1 MKSNSKSE
9 SISHN
14 LQKLKKY
21 QQRANGSNGA
31 DSGKRSIYNQKIQFY
46 KQNLHGAGMTS
57 ETINGSSG
65 MGARTRSNN
74 SADTDV
80 NALLSKID
88 SMIQRSKSTR
98 ASVGSMKGGSK
109 KNGSKISGHRI
120 MTNGMRGIEGLK
132 NMRGGAP
139 GDDDDG
145 GEGSSTR
152 PGAGPDNE
160 MDILNQARALLEVPM
175 GSELDLLEQE
185 KTIVINAL
193 NTHAPAI
200 ETRNLTIEKLM
211 AQIKTLDDKI
221 RELETAAATAGTEGS
236 VAQAE
241 LARLKGQIAA
251 LEEAKTK
258 LDDEILALR
267 NLIKTLDD
275 KLVSANVSASAP
287 PNEDVIA
294 MRDRITREL
303 ETLIAERDTLKQAK
317 VDATAAAT
325 GAAGVAD
332 EAKKREADLNKE
344 KQDLITLIKQLN
356 ARIKGLR
363 DRLDFSN
370 ERFKEI
376 QASVGV
382 TDLAIQDTKPDVTAE
397 IERRVVGPA
406 TGGSFTLMGG
416 DMEKF
421 DKLIQKSIVD
431 ISKITL

>member
-98 ASVGSMKGGSK
+98 ASVGSMKGGGK

-120 MTNGMRGIEGLK
+120 MTNGMRG
-132 NMRGGAP
+132 GAL
-139 GDDDDG
+139 GDDD
-145 GEGSSTR
+145 
-152 PGAGPDNE
+152 
-160 MDILNQARALLEVPM
+160 ILREAQALLDVPL

-185 KTIVINAL
+185 KTLVITAL

-200 ETRNLTIEKLM
+200 ETRNLTIENLM
-211 AQIKTLDDKI
+211 DQIKTLTDRI
-221 RELETAAATAGTEGS
+221 RELDAAAVTAGTEGS
-236 VAQAE
+236 AAQAE
-241 LARLKGQIAA
+241 LVILKGQIAA

-258 LDDEILALR
+258 LDDEIMALR
-267 NLIKTLDD
+267 NLINTLDD
-275 KLVSANVSASAP
+275 KLVGANGSASAP
-287 PNEDVIA
+287 PDGDVIA

-303 ETLIAERDTLKQAK
+303 EALIAERDTLKQAQE
-317 VDATAAAT
+317 DATAAAT
-325 GAAGVAD
+325 GAAGDAA
-332 EAKKREADLNKE
+332 EAGKREADLNKE
-344 KQDLITLIKQLN
+344 KQDLIALIKRLN
-356 ARIKGLR
+356 ARIKGLQE
-363 DRLDFSN
+363 RLNFSN

-376 QASVGV
+376 QKSVGV
-382 TDLAIQDTKPDVTAE
+382 TDAAIKDTKPVVTEE
-397 IERRVVGPA
+397 IVRLGNPVGVGPGPA